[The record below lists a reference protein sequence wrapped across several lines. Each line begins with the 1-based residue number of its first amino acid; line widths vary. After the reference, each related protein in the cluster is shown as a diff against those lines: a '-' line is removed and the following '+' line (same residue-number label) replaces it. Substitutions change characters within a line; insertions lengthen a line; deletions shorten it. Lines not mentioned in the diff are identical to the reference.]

1 MPAPQWKCYDIFNLE
16 ACIIFE
22 GDLVVNNDELTRPTK
37 IRKITGCLIVKNGT
51 QLNFLASL
59 KEVGERCEYG
69 DENLYPYSP
78 SKGHVKTTI
87 QMRKEFCPPR
97 EERERLAA
105 ATRLASLQLNENSL
119 ITCCK
124 LLYFSC
130 HFCYNL
136 IFSAKACS
144 FLTEGNCD
152 SLYGDLLITPDVYV
166 KNLEVIYGKLVIVG
180 TLFEQLEFPR
190 LKLISSPNGL

>member
-1 MPAPQWKCYDIFNLE
+1 MNFFGGKFELALFGAKNQWS
-16 ACIIFE
+16 
-22 GDLVVNNDELTRPTK
+22 LV
-37 IRKITGCLIVKNGT
+37 
-51 QLNFLASL
+51 
-59 KEVGERCEYG
+59 
-69 DENLYPYSP
+69 
-78 SKGHVKTTI
+78 
-87 QMRKEFCPPR
+87 
-97 EERERLAA
+97 
-105 ATRLASLQLNENSL
+105 
-119 ITCCK
+119 ITCCN
-124 LLYFSC
+124 LFYFSC
-130 HFCYNL
+130 PFCYNL